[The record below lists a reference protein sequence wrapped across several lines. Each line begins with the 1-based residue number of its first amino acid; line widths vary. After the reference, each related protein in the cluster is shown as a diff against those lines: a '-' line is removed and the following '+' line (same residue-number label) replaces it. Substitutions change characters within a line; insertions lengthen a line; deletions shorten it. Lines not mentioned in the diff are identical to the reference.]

1 MACWE
6 MVVQASAA
14 LAKPPKGPED
24 LVGLGV
30 AEGAAA
36 SDAGALPE
44 LLACGAEQAVS
55 ARTVNRAA
63 ARGRAESFTSHI
75 SVEDSFC

>member
-1 MACWE
+1 
-6 MVVQASAA
+6 VVQASAA

-36 SDAGALPE
+36 VSDAGALPV
-44 LLACGAEQAVS
+44 LLACGAEQADS